1 MILKHCRHVRRHSC
15 NKLRQTWKQWAAIQV
30 YKKAILFNHPSVL
43 TYLHHC
49 MSFLFLLCC
58 STAWIFQSVMCDVT
72 WPCTKQKQGLQN
84 SIFCVAVLLSFF
96 LVIMNVQYL
105 KISRRGGIQY
115 IWRVCVWGGGERGIG
130 FSNRKGG
137 ESKPTEQKECTSSAS
152 FCDITSLEYCK
163 NLQQRTCF
171 FFNC

>member
-43 TYLHHC
+43 TYLHYY

-115 IWRVCVWGGGERGIG
+115 IWRVCVCGGGEGNRVFKQEGG
-130 FSNRKGG
+130 REQAYRAGRMCLFSVFLRYNEPR
-137 ESKPTEQKECTSSAS
+137 
-152 FCDITSLEYCK
+152 IL
-163 NLQQRTCF
+163 
-171 FFNC
+171 

>member
-1 MILKHCRHVRRHSC
+1 MSDIIHVI
-15 NKLRQTWKQWAAIQV
+15 NWGKLQKQWAAIQV
-30 YKKAILFNHPSVL
+30 YQKAILFNHPSVL
-43 TYLHHC
+43 TYLHYC
-49 MSFLFLLCC
+49 MSSIFLLCC
-58 STAWIFQSVMCDVT
+58 STAWIFQSVMGDVT

-96 LVIMNVQYL
+96 LVIMNIQYL

-115 IWRVCVWGGGERGIG
+115 IWRVCGGGGGERGIG

-137 ESKPTEQKECTSSAS
+137 ESKPTEQEECTSSAS

>member
-1 MILKHCRHVRRHSC
+1 MSDVIHVISWG
-15 NKLRQTWKQWAAIQV
+15 KLEKQWAAIQV
-30 YKKAILFNHPSVL
+30 YQKAILFNHPSVL
-43 TYLHHC
+43 TYLHYC
-49 MSFLFLLCC
+49 MSSIFLLCC
-58 STAWIFQSVMCDVT
+58 STAWIFQSVMGDVT

-96 LVIMNVQYL
+96 LVVMNVQYL

-115 IWRVCVWGGGERGIG
+115 IWRVWGGGGGGRGIG

-137 ESKPTEQKECTSSAS
+137 ESKPTEQEECTSSAS
-152 FCDITSLEYCK
+152 FSDITSVEYCK
-163 NLQQRTCF
+163 NLQQRTCL